1 MKRRALAHKYWKL
14 LKSTFT
20 EFDDD
25 NAIKLSA
32 SLSYYTIFS
41 LPPLSIIILSIC
53 GIFFGKEAVSGRF
66 FGQING
72 MVGNEAAIQIQ
83 ETIKN
88 IELSDSNVF
97 AAIFGGIML
106 LIGASGVFAEIQ
118 SSINFIWGL
127 KAKPNKGI
135 MKFIK
140 NRLMS
145 FSMIA
150 AVGFLLLVSL
160 TVNTVMDLLNSRL
173 IVYFPDATVYLFYVL
188 NIVILFIS
196 TTILFSIIFKTLP
209 DGTIGWKDALIGSSF
224 TSFFFMLGKFAIG
237 FYLGNSTVA
246 TIYGAAGSVVI
257 ILLWVYY
264 SAIIL
269 YFGAEFTKVYA
280 RMYGKKIIPNDYAVA
295 IEKQIFEIEEK

>member
-1 MKRRALAHKYWKL
+1 MNRKEAAKSGWEL
-14 LKSTFT
+14 LKRTYK

-41 LPPLSIIILSIC
+41 LPPLLIIILSIFSF
-53 GIFFGKEAVSGRF
+53 FFGREAVTGRF

-72 MVGNEAAIQIQ
+72 MVGNQAALQIQ
-83 ETIKN
+83 ATIKN
-88 IELSDSNVF
+88 IELTDSNTF

-140 NRLMS
+140 NRIMS

-150 AVGFLLLVSL
+150 SVGFLLLVSL
-160 TVNTVMDLLNSRL
+160 MVNTVMDVINERLLR
-173 IVYFPDATVYLFYVL
+173 YFPDLTVYLFYVF
-188 NIVILFIS
+188 NILILFFT

-209 DGTIGWKDALIGSSF
+209 DGYIAWKDAIIGSSF
-224 TSFFFMLGKFAIG
+224 TSFFFMFGKFAIG
-237 FYLGNSTVA
+237 FYLGSSTVA
-246 TIYGAAGSVVI
+246 TVYGAAGSVII
-257 ILLWVYY
+257 ILIWVYY

-280 RMYGKKIIPNDYAVA
+280 NVHGDKIVPNAYAVGIKVEV
-295 IEKQIFEIEEK
+295 IEVKK

>member
-1 MKRRALAHKYWKL
+1 MKRREVAKSGWEL
-14 LKSTFT
+14 LKRTYI

-41 LPPLSIIILSIC
+41 LPPLLIIILSIFSF
-53 GIFFGKEAVSGRF
+53 FFGREAVTGRF

-83 ETIKN
+83 ETIRN
-88 IELSDSNVF
+88 IELTDSNTF

-127 KAKPNKGI
+127 KAKPNKGV

-140 NRLMS
+140 NRIMS

-150 AVGFLLLVSL
+150 SVGFLLMVSL
-160 TVNTVMDLLNSRL
+160 MVNTVMDVVNTRLL
-173 IVYFPDATVYLFYVL
+173 VYFPDTTVYLFYIF
-188 NIVILFIS
+188 NILILFA
-196 TTILFSIIFKTLP
+196 TTTMLFAIIFKTLP
-209 DGTIGWKDALIGSSF
+209 DGDIAWKDALIGSSF
-224 TSFFFMLGKFAIG
+224 TSFFFMFGKFAIG
-237 FYLGNSTVA
+237 FYLGSSTVA
-246 TIYGAAGSVVI
+246 TVYGAAGSIII
-257 ILLWVYY
+257 ILIWVYY

-280 RMYGKKIIPNDYAVA
+280 NAHGDKIIPNAYAVGIKVEV
-295 IEKQIFEIEEK
+295 IEVEK

>member
-1 MKRRALAHKYWKL
+1 MKRSEAAKSGWEL
-14 LKSTFT
+14 LKRTYR

-25 NAIKLSA
+25 NGIKLSA

-41 LPPLSIIILSIC
+41 LPPLLIIILSIFSF
-53 GIFFGKEAVSGRF
+53 FFGPEAVTGRF
-66 FGQING
+66 YVQING
-72 MVGNEAAIQIQ
+72 MVGYQAALQIQ

-88 IELSDSNVF
+88 IELSNSNSF
-97 AAIFGGIML
+97 AAIFGGTLL

-140 NRLMS
+140 NRIMS

-150 AVGFLLLVSL
+150 SVGFLLLVSL
-160 TVNTVMDLLNSRL
+160 MVNTVMDVINTRLLRF
-173 IVYFPDATVYLFYVL
+173 FPDSTVYLFYVL
-188 NIVILFIS
+188 NILVLFAT
-196 TTILFSIIFKTLP
+196 TTILFAIIFKTLP
-209 DGTIGWKDALIGSSF
+209 DGYIAWKDALIGSSF
-224 TSFFFMLGKFAIG
+224 TSFFFMFGKFAIG
-237 FYLGNSTVA
+237 FYLGSSTVA
-246 TIYGAAGSVVI
+246 TVYGAAGSVII
-257 ILLWVYY
+257 ILIWVYY

-280 RMYGKKIIPNDYAVA
+280 NLHGDKIVPNAYAVEIKVEV
-295 IEKQIFEIEEK
+295 IEVKK